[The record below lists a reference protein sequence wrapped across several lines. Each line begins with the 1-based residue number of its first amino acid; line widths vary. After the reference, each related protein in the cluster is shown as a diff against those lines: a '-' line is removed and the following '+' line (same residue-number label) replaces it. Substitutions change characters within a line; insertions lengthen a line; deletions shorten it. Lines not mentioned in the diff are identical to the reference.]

1 MRFMSIVGLV
11 AVFSATALADVSLS
25 NVSLDST
32 SPGMAVLSADV
43 TGTGDV
49 FAEYAHDKSRS
60 FRSVKD
66 RYVTD
71 GLIAM
76 WDAVDNMGI
85 GSHVP
90 DATTWRDL
98 AGNHADMI
106 FTNAPPKVSLNY
118 YDLSAGGCG
127 TPASD
132 IGTALKEGRVTVE
145 IVCNIQSLKV
155 DGTLFACVDGTDTS
169 TGAAGNRFAWVRNVS
184 RFAIG
189 TCDYMNPSYHEVDID
204 REYGVFKSYA
214 FKFNPADNP
223 SKCVIVTNGVLAGT
237 GPRSTAGG
245 TPANVWFSLGQR
257 ICASGSSAAIAN
269 VRIHC
274 VRVYDRTLTAEEIA
288 ANVAV
293 DRERF
298 ENPPS
303 IDFESPDGATVE
315 RSLVATVKGPV
326 TSAKDG
332 YEASGL
338 IAMWDGEDNQGTGV
352 HVDGVTNWVD
362 LTGNHADMVFTNV
375 APTIGANYYDVSAG
389 GGFISDASDIATAL
403 NAEACTIEIV
413 CYPKSIVNNGSL
425 FACTDE
431 GVNRIGWA
439 RMNNAGGPLGVVG
452 SIEYKS
458 STWYNPFPDIDYGQA
473 YLNYVRSYTFTFS
486 SDKCRVY
493 KDGSSEEAGSVVN
506 KKVNGDV
513 ASAYFSVGQR
523 ISKTSQSDAFADL
536 NVYCLRIYNRVLT
549 AEEIAAN
556 HAVDVRRFFTAEGA
570 QRLGSVEVVN
580 QDGTLSFYPE
590 GGKVDFRLTGLRPD
604 LANYT
609 ARLFTTNA
617 TPSVTSSVTFESA
630 AERPAS
636 AWYEFLDSRYISSSR
651 KDGPVIDL
659 NYAANG
665 EVPYVI
671 TRYQILGGNG
681 HGVFGGIGSSN
692 GTYVMQMNDGGVSKL
707 RYRLGASGGG
717 YATLSAQTLAD
728 VQELI
733 FNGPEGTYL
742 NGDIL
747 DASLAGQTDTG
758 TDNWILFGRNVAS
771 GGYFEAGK
779 AKVWYFRLF
788 SGGTLV
794 RDLVPACG
802 PDGTACMFDRV
813 SLSYYPKVG
822 TPQFC
827 HGLELYGLSLKN
839 TFLTGRR
846 LTTEL
851 TRMGSEASDVF
862 VAYGEKHGGATLAGW
877 EHSEKLSARFAA
889 GDTSLSV
896 DLPQPALETRYVRFF
911 SVADG
916 WSDSAYIPDT
926 KVVKGMT
933 IVLR

>member
-1 MRFMSIVGLV
+1 MRFLSIAGSV

-25 NVSLDST
+25 NMSLDST
-32 SPGMAVLSADV
+32 SPGVAVLSADV

-106 FTNAPPKVSLNY
+106 FTNSIPTIGANY
-118 YDLSAGGCG
+118 YDMSKGGCG
-127 TPASD
+127 TPAED
-132 IGTALKEGRVTVE
+132 IATVLNGGQCTVE
-145 IVCNIQSLKV
+145 IVCNIHTLKQ
-155 DGTLFACVDGTDTS
+155 DGTLFACVDGIDTV
-169 TGAAGNRFAWVRNVS
+169 THAAGNRFAWVRTLS
-184 RFAIG
+184 SKAIG
-189 TCDYMNPSYHEVDID
+189 CCEYKTTGTVYANID
-204 REYGVFKSYA
+204 SEFGKFKSYV
-214 FKFNPADNP
+214 FKFNPSD
-223 SKCVIVTNGVLAGT
+223 SVIVTNGAYASTVASGT
-237 GPRSTAGG
+237 
-245 TPANVWFSLGQR
+245 ANGNVANAWFSIGQR
-257 ICASGSSAAIAN
+257 ICVAGSSALSDASF
-269 VRIHC
+269 HC
-274 VRVYDRTLTAEEIA
+274 VRVYDRILTDEEIK
-288 ANVAV
+288 ANLAV
-293 DRERF
+293 DSERF
-298 ENPPS
+298 KDPPS
-303 IDFESPDGATVE
+303 IDLDNPTQAVVE
-315 RSLVATVKGPV
+315 RFLVGTVKGPV

-389 GGFISDASDIATAL
+389 GGFISDASDIAAAL

-413 CYPKSIVNNGSL
+413 CDPKSIVNSGSL
-425 FACTDE
+425 FACTDKD
-431 GVNRIGWA
+431 VKRIAWA

-452 SIEYKS
+452 SMEYKS
-458 STWYNPFPDIDYGQA
+458 STWYDPFPDIDNGQA

-523 ISKTSQSDAFADL
+523 ISKSSQSDAVAAL
-536 NVYCLRIYNRVLT
+536 NIYCLRIYNRVLT

-570 QRLGSVEVVN
+570 QRLGLVEVVN

-651 KDGPVIDL
+651 NDGPVIDL

-681 HGVFGGIGSSN
+681 HGVFGAIGSSK
-692 GTYVMQMNDGGVSKL
+692 GTYVIQVNDGGVSKL
-707 RYRLGASGGG
+707 RYRLDASGGG
-717 YATLSAQTLAD
+717 YTTLSAQTLAG

-771 GGYFEAGK
+771 SGYFEAGK

-827 HGLELYGLSLKN
+827 HGPELYGLSLKN

-862 VAYGEKHGGATLAGW
+862 VAYGEKHGGATLDGW
-877 EHSEKLSARFAA
+877 EHSEKLAARFAA
-889 GDTSLSV
+889 EDTSLSV
-896 DLPQPALETRYVRFF
+896 TLPRAASEARYVRFF

-926 KVVKGMT
+926 TAVAKGVM
-933 IVLR
+933 IFFR